1 VKISKLI
8 ELLTPYA
15 EFEAIAQMW
24 DYNQQEDVRHKV
36 LGIQVIL
43 TEEGATDFAIV
54 LEIK

>member
-1 VKISKLI
+1 MKISKLI

-43 TEEGATDFAIV
+43 TEERATDFAIV

>member
-1 VKISKLI
+1 MKISKLI

-43 TEEGATDFAIV
+43 TEEGSTDFAIV